1 MNLGILASEHLVK
14 DICNMTMKAEIN
26 IRRYNKRAK
35 VIDQIS
41 SLRLV
46 CILILGLALGFL
58 ATEGVRFWLLVGMT
72 MVTIG
77 RAYT

>member
-1 MNLGILASEHLVK
+1 
-14 DICNMTMKAEIN
+14 MTMKAEIN
-26 IRRYNKRAK
+26 IRRYNKTAK

-46 CILILGLALGFL
+46 CILILGLALGF
-58 ATEGVRFWLLVGMT
+58 GMT